1 MHNDGY
7 SQIQSAQLSHLMHDK
22 KTTTSAKNMLSKGRR
37 VYLKREWNK
46 KLFTFDNMSKMDQ
59 KI

>member
-1 MHNDGY
+1 
-7 SQIQSAQLSHLMHDK
+7 
-22 KTTTSAKNMLSKGRR
+22 MLSKGRR